1 MTGTRVS
8 AWLPEYQ
15 KTKLEKLAQERSLTV
30 SALVREVLENYL
42 SIPNLNGSFS
52 VEDYREEFEKK
63 TGIKLMLKPSELA
76 AVDQSCQ
83 RIGKTRQS
91 FMISALRFYLANE
104 VQFSPKELDT
114 LVESTHELRKI
125 GVNLNQIAHSINA
138 DRKSGKFTGRQYNE
152 ILELKK
158 DLVPQI
164 TTNIKNVRNVL
175 ETSKDRR
182 RLSVRTSKRS
192 K

>member
-1 MTGTRVS
+1 MGGSRVS

-15 KTKLEKLAQERSLTV
+15 KTKLQNLAQERSLTV

-42 SIPNLNGSFS
+42 SVPNLKGSFL

-138 DRKSGKFTGRQYNE
+138 DRKGGKFTGRQYNE